1 MSCIDDIEK
10 ILEELKMNS
19 VRVLKDIQK
28 AEFCRVGDSGLMIE
42 SGEKDKDEDI
52 ESNSNIKAVNYDKLL
67 KLFEEMVN
75 ELVNAIIIYK
85 RLIESDSKVYI
96 LSNSQKM
103 EISNELVISF
113 SESLLNVNMI
123 DVDSRNSKNEVEIDF
138 NLKYLNEMVK
148 YMKNENDLYE
158 LNSVKFDEFC
168 RELIEM
174 RIPFRMDIMNRL
186 YNDFNEYGVGWKKRC
201 LMVNGTEYRMKKYV
215 KKEWR
220 LNELQYMNEIE
231 RIYCEIDNRYESII
245 SSFSN
250 FLQDKN
256 NDDEIRCKIDRKLLN
271 SFLNEYTLNMSN
283 RDVKLFLYPIYSSF
297 LKESIINKKQYDRYL
312 KEWLGNEYKW
322 KLLYR
327 ASEHDYTGE
336 SFHEYCDDKGPTLV
350 IIKSTEG
357 WIFGGYTTQ
366 SWSGRCI
373 YMSYKKTE

>member
-1 MSCIDDIEK
+1 MNCIDDIEK

-42 SGEKDKDEDI
+42 SGEEDKDEDI

-75 ELVNAIIIYK
+75 ELVNEIIIYK

-138 NLKYLNEMVK
+138 NFKYLNEMVK

-231 RIYCEIDNRYESII
+231 RIDCEIDNRYESII
-245 SSFSN
+245 RSFSN
-250 FLQDKN
+250 FLQDKSN
-256 NDDEIRCKIDRKLLN
+256 ADEICCKIDRKLLN

-312 KEWLGNEYKW
+312 KDWLGNEYKW

-357 WIFGGYTTQ
+357 
-366 SWSGRCI
+366 
-373 YMSYKKTE
+373 

>member
-42 SGEKDKDEDI
+42 SGEEDKDEDI
-52 ESNSNIKAVNYDKLL
+52 ESNSNINVVNYDKLL

-113 SESLLNVNMI
+113 SESLFNVNMI

-283 RDVKLFLYPIYSSF
+283 RDVKLFFYPIYSSF

-312 KEWLGNEYKW
+312 KDWLGNEYKW

>member
-1 MSCIDDIEK
+1 
-10 ILEELKMNS
+10 
-19 VRVLKDIQK
+19 
-28 AEFCRVGDSGLMIE
+28 
-42 SGEKDKDEDI
+42 
-52 ESNSNIKAVNYDKLL
+52 
-67 KLFEEMVN
+67 
-75 ELVNAIIIYK
+75 
-85 RLIESDSKVYI
+85 
-96 LSNSQKM
+96 
-103 EISNELVISF
+103 
-113 SESLLNVNMI
+113 
-123 DVDSRNSKNEVEIDF
+123 
-138 NLKYLNEMVK
+138 MVK

-231 RIYCEIDNRYESII
+231 RIYCKIDNRYESII

-256 NDDEIRCKIDRKLLN
+256 NADEIRCKIDRKLLN

-327 ASEHDYTGE
+327 ASEHGYTGE

-366 SWSGRCI
+366 SWGGLCI
-373 YMSYKKTE
+373 IFWLTIDNR

>member
-42 SGEKDKDEDI
+42 SGEEDKDEDI
-52 ESNSNIKAVNYDKLL
+52 ESNSNINVVNYDKLL

-138 NLKYLNEMVK
+138 NLKYLNEMMK

-283 RDVKLFLYPIYSSF
+283 RDVKSFLYPIYSSF

-312 KEWLGNEYKW
+312 KDWLGNEYKW

-350 IIKSTEG
+350 IIKSSDG
-357 WIFGGYTTQ
+357 WIFGGYTTK
-366 SWSGRCI
+366 SWSGYGI
-373 YMSYKKTE
+373 YFAIRD

>member
-1 MSCIDDIEK
+1 
-10 ILEELKMNS
+10 
-19 VRVLKDIQK
+19 
-28 AEFCRVGDSGLMIE
+28 
-42 SGEKDKDEDI
+42 
-52 ESNSNIKAVNYDKLL
+52 
-67 KLFEEMVN
+67 
-75 ELVNAIIIYK
+75 
-85 RLIESDSKVYI
+85 
-96 LSNSQKM
+96 
-103 EISNELVISF
+103 
-113 SESLLNVNMI
+113 
-123 DVDSRNSKNEVEIDF
+123 
-138 NLKYLNEMVK
+138 
-148 YMKNENDLYE
+148 
-158 LNSVKFDEFC
+158 
-168 RELIEM
+168 M

-312 KEWLGNEYKW
+312 KDWLGNEYKW

-336 SFHEYCDDKGPTLV
+336 SFHE
-350 IIKSTEG
+350 
-357 WIFGGYTTQ
+357 
-366 SWSGRCI
+366 
-373 YMSYKKTE
+373 

>member
-1 MSCIDDIEK
+1 MNCIDDIEK

-42 SGEKDKDEDI
+42 SGEEDKDEDI

-67 KLFEEMVN
+67 ILFEEIVN
-75 ELVNAIIIYK
+75 ELVNEIIIYK

-123 DVDSRNSKNEVEIDF
+123 DVDSRNSKNEVKIDF

-148 YMKNENDLYE
+148 YMKNENDIYE

-186 YNDFNEYGVGWKKRC
+186 YNDFNEYSVGWKNRC

-312 KEWLGNEYKW
+312 KDWLGNEYKW

-373 YMSYKKTE
+373 YMSCKKTE

>member
-1 MSCIDDIEK
+1 MNCIDDIEK

-28 AEFCRVGDSGLMIE
+28 AEFCRVGDSDLMIE
-42 SGEKDKDEDI
+42 SGEEDKDEDI

-158 LNSVKFDEFC
+158 FIV
-168 RELIEM
+168 
-174 RIPFRMDIMNRL
+174 
-186 YNDFNEYGVGWKKRC
+186 
-201 LMVNGTEYRMKKYV
+201 
-215 KKEWR
+215 
-220 LNELQYMNEIE
+220 
-231 RIYCEIDNRYESII
+231 
-245 SSFSN
+245 
-250 FLQDKN
+250 
-256 NDDEIRCKIDRKLLN
+256 
-271 SFLNEYTLNMSN
+271 
-283 RDVKLFLYPIYSSF
+283 
-297 LKESIINKKQYDRYL
+297 
-312 KEWLGNEYKW
+312 
-322 KLLYR
+322 
-327 ASEHDYTGE
+327 
-336 SFHEYCDDKGPTLV
+336 
-350 IIKSTEG
+350 
-357 WIFGGYTTQ
+357 
-366 SWSGRCI
+366 
-373 YMSYKKTE
+373 